1 MCFILLPAINST
13 ATQFCIIE
21 FNNRS
26 DVDSLEPGQESVCL
40 PIFFHDTQERLD
52 DVSHALPILFQDSC
66 LLSYLR
72 KSNVCTKLP
81 DNS

>member
-1 MCFILLPAINST
+1 MLFKIKQKKCMCFILLPAINST

-40 PIFFHDTQERLD
+40 PIFF
-52 DVSHALPILFQDSC
+52 P
-66 LLSYLR
+66 
-72 KSNVCTKLP
+72 
-81 DNS
+81 